1 MSISV
6 VNPPAECANGGTALH
21 GRFWMASAFVAGVPY
36 LRPIVL
42 VALAVAVQTS
52 AAGGQDPPRFRSDVD
67 FVEIT
72 ATVTDKDGR
81 FAAGLRQEDFSIYED
96 GVLQAVTHFSA
107 ERSPV
112 SLGILLDASGSMNPD
127 KLKQAKDA
135 VTHLVSDLLHP
146 DDELF
151 FVEFGYSASL
161 TQEWTTDRRLIRRAI
176 QDVQRPTGDTAMYDA
191 IALALPT
198 AQSGRHGKKA
208 LLVISDGNDTKSVI
222 SLAELHTSILQSDVL
237 IYALGIGGSI
247 QPRTRKDERL
257 NAASLRQV
265 TDDTGGRTEIVHGR
279 KAFDIAVTTLAEELR
294 HQYSLGYV
302 SATAKDGRPHAIRV
316 DVRDRRLT
324 VRARRGVN
332 QPIN

>member
-1 MSISV
+1 MKQTLV
-6 VNPPAECANGGTALH
+6 
-21 GRFWMASAFVAGVPY
+21 
-36 LRPIVL
+36 

-52 AAGGQDPPRFRSDVD
+52 AAGGQDPPRFRTAIDV
-67 FVEIT
+67 VEIT

-96 GVLQAVTHFSA
+96 GILQTVTHFSS

-127 KLKQAKDA
+127 KLKEAKDA
-135 VTHLVSDLLHP
+135 LTRLISDLLHP

-151 FVEFGYSASL
+151 FVEFGYSAAL

-222 SLAELHTSILQSDVL
+222 SLAELHASILQSDVL

-247 QPRTRKDERL
+247 QPRKDERL
-257 NAASLRQV
+257 NAANLRQV
-265 TDDTGGRTEIVHGR
+265 TDDTGGRTEIVRGR
-279 KAFDIAVTTLAEELR
+279 KALDAAVTTLGEELR
-294 HQYSLGYV
+294 HQYSLGYT
-302 SATAKDGRPHAIRV
+302 SAAARDGRPHSIRV